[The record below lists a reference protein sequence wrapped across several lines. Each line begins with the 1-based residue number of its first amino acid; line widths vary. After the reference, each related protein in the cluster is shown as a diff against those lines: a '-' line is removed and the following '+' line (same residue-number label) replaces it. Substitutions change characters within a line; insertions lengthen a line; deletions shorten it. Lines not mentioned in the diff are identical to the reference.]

1 MSRDVGA
8 RVVAAGDDRRG
19 DEGHA
24 PVLGLKLHGVHVG
37 PDGHHGLAREAAANL
52 GEPEVKRQTAA
63 EDTARQGP
71 GGGGDSL
78 EVPVGGRRVDT
89 RVEERLDHADEHVGN
104 LVTTDLAE
112 LGILVELEDRVD
124 ETGLTVEDR
133 LTVSSWLA

>member
-24 PVLGLKLHGVHVG
+24 PVLGLELHGVHVG
-37 PDGHHGLAREAAANL
+37 PDGHHGLARETAANL
-52 GEPEVKRQTAA
+52 GEPEIKRQAAA

-71 GGGGDSL
+71 GGGGNGL
-78 EVPVGGRRVDT
+78 EVPVGGRRVNT
-89 RVEERLDHADEHVGN
+89 GVEERLDHADEHVGN

-112 LGILVELEDRVD
+112 LGVLVELEDRVD
-124 ETGLTVEDR
+124 ETGLTV
-133 LTVSSWLA
+133 